1 MESMTAGELLELG
14 IIDDNTEIFICDT
27 DFNVLARYVWYQD
40 EMLDLSEREIE
51 SFTWRK
57 DNEICIVLE

>member
-1 MESMTAGELLELG
+1 MTVEELLELG
-14 IIDDNTEIFICDT
+14 IIDDNTEIVICDT

-51 SFTWRK
+51 SFTWQK
-57 DNEICIVLE
+57 DNKICIALE